1 MTAAVRHRPA
11 RHRRRPRRS
20 FIGLLVMALILTAG
34 AVVTPLV
41 TASRTQAAPGGP
53 FDPADPTVFVGQEIP
68 TRLYKAVTGASGSVT
83 FHPEGAASPLTYNAI
98 GYNTADNYLYGVGGT
113 TGSGIP
119 PASVIRI
126 GQGGVV
132 TRVGTETVPGG
143 ANWGGFAS
151 DGNLYVGGAGNATA
165 HRINPV
171 NGKVLATIAL
181 SAPPTAND
189 LTFADGYFWGGTN
202 DGRIVRADL
211 LGAGATKAVTYFTA
225 PFLPPAPYG
234 AAWTFGNGNIGVS
247 DNVTGKVTQFRI
259 TNPGAA
265 NPTFTLVSTSPG
277 PASGNNDG
285 AASPG
290 LPTDFSI
297 VKTGPEQFKPGS
309 TVTYTLKVKNN
320 GPGNSSGYT
329 VTDTVPAPLT
339 NVRTT
344 TAGCSVS
351 GNAVTCVGGRTLAGT
366 ENTVTVTADSPAG
379 MTGCVTNTGAV
390 LANEQDPG
398 AGDNQSSVT
407 SCAVEPA
414 LTVKK
419 TAAPGTVNAVGQKL
433 TYSFLLTNT
442 GNVDLADPGVTET
455 AFSGTG
461 TPPAIDCPAGPLAV
475 GASLTCTGTYTVTQA
490 DLDAGSVENTATGHG
505 TAPDE
510 TTPTTS
516 PPDSATV
523 DVAAEPALKVVKSGH
538 SSRPDELVADEEVTY
553 RFVVTNT
560 GNVTIKDVRVQ
571 EGDFTGAGAPPAV
584 DCPADRAAAL
594 APGTQMTCTAT
605 YTVTQAD
612 VDAGSITNS
621 ATATGTPPS
630 GEPPVSPPSEV
641 TVPAP
646 SDPALKVVKS
656 SSAGALVAGEDI
668 TYRFVVTNT
677 GNVTLTDVQVD
688 EGEFTGHGDLDAVT
702 CPSGAASLAPGAS
715 VTCTAGYTV
724 TQADVDAGSV
734 KNTATATG
742 TPPSGEPPVSPPSE
756 TTVKTDDDP
765 GLSVVKSASSSE
777 AGKLV
782 IGEEITYEFAVEN
795 TGNVTLEDV
804 RVDEGDF
811 SGHGTLGAVVCP
823 AGAASLAPGE
833 TVTCTAAYEVTQQ
846 DIDAGSITNSATATG
861 TPPRGEPPVSPP
873 SETTVPAPS
882 APRLKVTK
890 SASGDRLTAGE
901 EITYSFVVTNTGNVT
916 LKDVKV
922 DEDDFDG
929 KGTLGDVV
937 CPAGAAS
944 LAPGASVTCTAD
956 YKVTQ
961 ADVDAGSVKNTA
973 TATGTPPTGEP
984 PVSPPSEVTLT
995 EPPAPALA
1003 VVKSASAEELTAGEE
1018 ITYSFVVTNSGNV
1031 TLTDVK
1037 VDEGDFDGNG
1047 TLGDVVCPKD
1057 AASLAPG
1064 KTVVCTASY
1073 TVTQADVDAGS
1084 VKNGATATGTP
1095 PRGEPP
1101 VSPPSETTVK
1111 TDDDP
1116 GLSVVK
1122 SASTANPAVGDE
1134 ITYRFAV
1141 TNTGNVTLKDVKVD
1155 EGDFDGKG
1163 TLGDV
1168 VCPAGAASLAPGETV
1183 TCTATYEVTQQD
1195 VDAGSLTNAATATGT
1210 PPRGEPPVS
1219 PPSETTVTPPQEPG
1233 LSLVKTGHS
1242 SEPGKLVLGEE
1253 ITYDFVVTNTGNV
1266 TLKDVKV
1273 DEGDFDGKGT
1283 LGDVVCP
1290 TAEAASLAPGTSMT
1304 CTAGYTVTQEDIDA
1318 GSITNSATATGTPP
1332 TGEPPVSPPSETT
1345 VPAPEE
1351 PALAVVKTASADK
1364 LVAGEEIT
1372 YRFAV
1377 TNTGNV
1383 TLKDVTVDEGDF
1395 DGKGTLG
1402 DVVCPKDAASL
1413 APGKTVVC
1421 TASYTVTQADVDA
1434 GSVKNGAT
1442 ATGTPPRGEPPVSPP
1457 SETTVTAP
1465 DEPGLSVVK
1474 SATGGTAE
1482 NLVAGEKIT
1491 YGFTVRNTG
1500 NVTLEDIKV
1509 EEGGFTGSGKLE
1521 AVNCPAEAAS
1531 LAPGATVTCTAA
1543 YTVTQADVDAGTVT
1557 NSATATGTPP
1567 RGEPPVSPPSE
1578 VTVPQEP
1585 KPALAVVKSAGTEN
1599 PGKLVAGE
1607 EITYRFAV
1615 TNTGNVTVKDV
1626 KVEEGDF
1633 TGSGKLGAV
1642 SCPEEAASLAPGA
1655 TVTCTAAYTVTQADV
1670 DAGTVTNSA
1679 TATGTPPSGEPPVSP
1694 PSEVTVPSG
1703 GQARLALTKTADVTD
1718 ADRDGRTGA
1727 GDRVEWK
1734 LQVANQGT
1742 LTVTDITVS
1751 DPTAGDVTC
1760 PRTSL
1765 APGETMECTTRAHT
1779 ITAEEA
1785 ANGKVVNTAT
1795 ASGRAGTTEVTSPE
1809 ATATVDATPDDP
1821 AAPGVPAKP
1830 AAPKPSGG
1838 LSGIMARTGTTVFG
1852 VAAMA
1857 AGLLV
1862 VGAAALALT
1871 RHRRRTT

>member
-1 MTAAVRHRPA
+1 
-11 RHRRRPRRS
+11 
-20 FIGLLVMALILTAG
+20 MALILTAG

-259 TNPGAA
+259 TNPRAA

-560 GNVTIKDVRVQ
+560 GNVTIKDVRVE
-571 EGDFTGAGAPPAV
+571 EGDFTGTGAPPAV

-605 YTVTQAD
+605 YRVTQAD

-777 AGKLV
+777 AGKLGL
-782 IGEEITYEFAVEN
+782 GEEITYEFAVEN

-882 APRLKVTK
+882 DPRLKVTK

-901 EITYSFVVTNTGNVT
+901 EMTYSFVVTNTGNVT

-922 DEDDFDG
+922 DEGDFDG

-937 CPAGAAS
+937 CPKDAAS

-1018 ITYSFVVTNSGNV
+1018 ITYSFVVTNTGNV

-1037 VDEGDFDGNG
+1037 VDEGDFDGN
-1047 TLGDVVCPKD
+1047 
-1057 AASLAPG
+1057 
-1064 KTVVCTASY
+1064 
-1073 TVTQADVDAGS
+1073 
-1084 VKNGATATGTP
+1084 
-1095 PRGEPP
+1095 
-1101 VSPPSETTVK
+1101 
-1111 TDDDP
+1111 
-1116 GLSVVK
+1116 
-1122 SASTANPAVGDE
+1122 
-1134 ITYRFAV
+1134 
-1141 TNTGNVTLKDVKVD
+1141 
-1155 EGDFDGKG
+1155 
-1163 TLGDV
+1163 
-1168 VCPAGAASLAPGETV
+1168 
-1183 TCTATYEVTQQD
+1183 
-1195 VDAGSLTNAATATGT
+1195 
-1210 PPRGEPPVS
+1210 
-1219 PPSETTVTPPQEPG
+1219 
-1233 LSLVKTGHS
+1233 
-1242 SEPGKLVLGEE
+1242 
-1253 ITYDFVVTNTGNV
+1253 
-1266 TLKDVKV
+1266 
-1273 DEGDFDGKGT
+1273 
-1283 LGDVVCP
+1283 
-1290 TAEAASLAPGTSMT
+1290 
-1304 CTAGYTVTQEDIDA
+1304 
-1318 GSITNSATATGTPP
+1318 
-1332 TGEPPVSPPSETT
+1332 
-1345 VPAPEE
+1345 
-1351 PALAVVKTASADK
+1351 
-1364 LVAGEEIT
+1364 
-1372 YRFAV
+1372 
-1377 TNTGNV
+1377 
-1383 TLKDVTVDEGDF
+1383 
-1395 DGKGTLG
+1395 GTLG

-1509 EEGGFTGSGKLE
+1509 EEGDFTGSGKLE

-1543 YTVTQADVDAGTVT
+1543 YTVTQADVDAGSVK

-1585 KPALAVVKSAGTEN
+1585 KPALAVVKSADTEN

-1626 KVEEGDF
+1626 KVEEGGF

-1852 VAAMA
+1852 VAAVA

>member
-151 DGNLYVGGAGNATA
+151 DGNLYVGGAGNTTA

-171 NGKVLATIAL
+171 NGKVLAAITL
-181 SAPPTAND
+181 SATPSAND

-259 TNPGAA
+259 TNPRAA

-309 TVTYTLKVKNN
+309 TVTYTLKVRNN

-419 TAAPGTVNAVGQKL
+419 TAAPDTVNAVGQKL

-490 DLDAGSVENTATGHG
+490 DLDVGSVENTATGHG

-523 DVAAEPALKVVKSGH
+523 GVAADPALKVVKSGH

-560 GNVTIKDVRVQ
+560 GNVTLKDVSVE
-571 EGDFTGAGAPPAV
+571 EGAFTGAGAPPAV

-646 SDPALKVVKS
+646 SDPALKVVKT
-656 SSAGALVAGEDI
+656 SSAGALVAGEDV

-688 EGEFTGHGDLDAVT
+688 EGDFTGHGELAAVT

-782 IGEEITYEFAVEN
+782 LGEEITYEFAVEN
-795 TGNVTLEDV
+795 TGNVTLKDV
-804 RVDEGDF
+804 KVKEGDF

-846 DIDAGSITNSATATG
+846 DIDTGSITNSATATG

-882 APRLKVTK
+882 DPRLKVAK
-890 SASGDRLTAGE
+890 SASGERLTAGE

-916 LKDVKV
+916 LTDVQV
-922 DEDDFDG
+922 DEGDFTG
-929 KGTLGDVV
+929 TGTLGDVV
-937 CPAGAAS
+937 CPKDATS
-944 LAPGASVTCTAD
+944 LAPGASITCTAD

-961 ADVDAGSVKNTA
+961 ADVDAGSLKNTA
-973 TATGTPPTGEP
+973 TATGTPPT
-984 PVSPPSEVTLT
+984 
-995 EPPAPALA
+995 
-1003 VVKSASAEELTAGEE
+1003 
-1018 ITYSFVVTNSGNV
+1018 
-1031 TLTDVK
+1031 
-1037 VDEGDFDGNG
+1037 
-1047 TLGDVVCPKD
+1047 
-1057 AASLAPG
+1057 
-1064 KTVVCTASY
+1064 
-1073 TVTQADVDAGS
+1073 
-1084 VKNGATATGTP
+1084 
-1095 PRGEPP
+1095 GEPP

-1155 EGDFDGKG
+1155 EGDFSGKG
-1163 TLGDV
+1163 TLGDI

-1195 VDAGSLTNAATATGT
+1195 IDAGSLTNAATATGT

-1219 PPSETTVTPPQEPG
+1219 PPSEAKVTPPQEPG

-1383 TLKDVTVDEGDF
+1383 TLKDVKVDEGDF

-1421 TASYTVTQADVDA
+1421 TAAYTVTQADVDA
-1434 GSVKNGAT
+1434 GTVTNSAT
-1442 ATGTPPRGEPPVSPP
+1442 ATGTPPSGEPPVSPP

-1491 YGFTVRNTG
+1491 YAFTVRNTG
-1500 NVTLEDIKV
+1500 NVTLRDIKV
-1509 EEGGFTGSGKLE
+1509 DEGDFTGSGKLE
-1521 AVNCPAEAAS
+1521 TVNCPEEAAT

-1543 YTVTQADVDAGTVT
+1543 YTVTQADVDAGSVKNT
-1557 NSATATGTPP
+1557 ATATGTPP

-1626 KVEEGDF
+1626 KVDEGDF

-1642 SCPEEAASLAPGA
+1642 NCPEEAASLAPGA

-1852 VAAMA
+1852 VAAVA